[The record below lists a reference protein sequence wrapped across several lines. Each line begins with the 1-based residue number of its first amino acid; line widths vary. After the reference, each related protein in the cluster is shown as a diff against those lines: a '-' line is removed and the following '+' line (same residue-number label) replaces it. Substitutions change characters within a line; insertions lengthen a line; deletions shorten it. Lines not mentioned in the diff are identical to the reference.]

1 MFYNIIVFIFILLC
15 LTVLLQYSKITKEGF
30 FNIPVPA
37 HNEFINNSQQ
47 KFNELTNLV
56 NIVDPSIPIT
66 SSTSDNVNS
75 ALGLLSTTPS
85 STGFNL
91 DSSIPYTTPDAVP
104 EALETAKKC
113 QEAANSCS
121 AFDDPFF
128 SQNCGMSFDSTGMSF
143 DGKVFTGGLY
153 ISPNDRS
160 VQMSRAKKVKDTGS
174 EPYDPFKVYQPTLG
188 KAKPGSFSLTKD
200 QCVIVQE
207 KVDCDTKQSFNS
219 PNCTQC
225 YTSRN
230 FSRVGPETE
239 RIPSKLYLSG
249 NGILSIRSQNETIR
263 LDATPLSTTKPI
275 EITIPGDAE
284 GSIFDLE
291 VTSGSTLPTYLA
303 GFLEGKTARG
313 NFKLDISRIIQ
324 SDKVINSKPR
334 ISGTKT
340 VNNFRCL
347 SFIPGN
353 GKKNM
358 VLACLMPFSFINM
371 YDSDSLTCDNG
382 PIITKEASATFLESD
397 PCFSKENRPGNY
409 KLECLQSRWTSLGGT
424 QKGNGYPSTQDKAN
438 VIQNDSNGKPLHID
452 TIVDMIATKVRQAM
466 SGKDENNNPLSI
478 SDWNNVS
485 MWALGIPIN
494 TPCDGPDSEEG
505 PLSRECLSY
514 LYTNKG
520 VSSHI
525 GPTYSSTPGQVAS
538 MKDQTMQNTFCQP
551 GAEMDPST
559 EKGQEFGRNL
569 GGINS
574 VKQKYD
580 EMNRIA
586 NDNSKSNSER
596 SEAVKMCYG
605 VNLNPVTSNKVIGP
619 TQVFAVG
626 PGYVYSRDQAQGVC
640 SQYGAQVAT
649 TKQLEEAQ
657 RNGADW
663 CFTAWVAD
671 SNVAKYPI
679 TTSVMQGCGNGSS
692 GIKEY
697 IPDGNKAGVNCYGP
711 KPGIDSSDGKILA
724 FNPFMWDQPTETTY
738 ITTKGGYLES
748 TGDMTCFNG
757 LTPEQAQETCTNLG
771 NNCAGFSYKLDGSG
785 FGCYKGDMKG
795 SFINNNDYIGYVK
808 IPNVI
813 SNATVSGRYIKL
825 QQKQIGCMNLSDIK
839 VYSKNGNNII
849 TPNMIVTKSST
860 FGNPDVFPGSL
871 LVDGDINT
879 FAHTSCSDIGWFLI
893 DLGSIIP
900 ISKIVI
906 TNRTSCCRQRATGIV
921 LTILDEQQNILYT
934 ANPITDKKNRT
945 SFTENDNN
953 DADFYLT
960 FTYYPPNPNVF
971 GNN

>member
-1 MFYNIIVFIFILLC
+1 MFYDIIVFIFILVC

-37 HNEFINNSQQ
+37 HNQYVEESQQ

-56 NIVDPSIPIT
+56 SIVDPSIPIT
-66 SSTSDNVNS
+66 ASTSDKVSS

-104 EALETAKKC
+104 ESLETAKKC
-113 QEAANSCS
+113 QEAVNSCS

-128 SQNCGMSFDSTGMSF
+128 AQNCGMSFDSTGMSY

-153 ISPNDRS
+153 VSPNDRN
-160 VQMSRAKKVKDTGS
+160 VYMSRAKQVKDTGS
-174 EPYDPFKVYQPTLG
+174 EPYDPYKVYQPTLG
-188 KAKPGSFSLTKD
+188 KAKPGTFSLTKD
-200 QCVIVQE
+200 QCVIVKE

-225 YTSRN
+225 YTSRQ

-249 NGILSIRSQNETIR
+249 NGILSIRSQNEKIR

-275 EITIPGDAE
+275 EITIPGDTE
-284 GSIFDLE
+284 GSVFDVE
-291 VTSGSTLPTYLA
+291 VTPGSTLPTYLA

-324 SDKVINSKPR
+324 SDKVINAKPR
-334 ISGTKT
+334 ISGTKM

-371 YDSDSLTCDNG
+371 YDSDSLACDNG
-382 PIITKEASATFLESD
+382 PIITKESSATFLESD
-397 PCFSKENRPGNY
+397 PCFSKQNRPGNY
-409 KLECLQSRWTSLGGT
+409 KLECLQARWTSLGGT
-424 QKGNGYPSTQDKAN
+424 QKGNGYPSTQEKAN
-438 VIQNDSNGKPLHID
+438 ALQNDSNGKPLDID
-452 TIVDMIATKVRQAM
+452 TIVDMIASKVRQAM

-478 SDWNNVS
+478 PDWNNVS

-494 TPCDGPDSEEG
+494 TPCDGPDSETG

-514 LYTNKG
+514 LYMNKG

-525 GPTYSSTPGQVAS
+525 GPTYSSTPGTVAS

-551 GAEMDPST
+551 GGEMDPST
-559 EKGQEFGRNL
+559 EKGLEFGRTL
-569 GGINS
+569 GGINA

-580 EMNRIA
+580 EINRIA

-626 PGYVYSRDQAQGVC
+626 PGYDYSRDQAQSVC

-649 TKQLEEAQ
+649 SAQLEEAQ
-657 RNGADW
+657 RKGADW

-671 SNVAKYPI
+671 SDVAKYPI

-692 GIKEY
+692 GIKPY
-697 IPDGNKAGVNCYGP
+697 IPPGNRAGVNCYGP

-738 ITTKGGYLES
+738 ITTKGGYLETS
-748 TGDMTCFNG
+748 GAQPSCFTG
-757 LTPEQAQETCTNLG
+757 LSPEQAQETCNNLG
-771 NNCAGFSYKLDGSG
+771 SNCSGISYSIDGRG
-785 FGCYKGDMKG
+785 HGCYKGDMKG
-795 SFINNNDYIGYVK
+795 PFINNPNYIGYVK
-808 IPNVI
+808 IPGPPEPP
-813 SNATVSGRYIKL
+813 S
-825 QQKQIGCMNLSDIK
+825 QKI
-839 VYSKNGNNII
+839 YGNNG
-849 TPNMIVTKSST
+849 T
-860 FGNPDVFPGSL
+860 
-871 LVDGDINT
+871 
-879 FAHTSCSDIGWFLI
+879 TSCEQYCRGISGGPWNNELPVNWNGAKCIGHSPNIPNCNSGFTNTT
-893 DLGSIIP
+893 GSY
-900 ISKIVI
+900 
-906 TNRTSCCRQRATGIV
+906 CLCQQTG
-921 LTILDEQQNILYT
+921 TGWDT
-934 ANPITDKKNRT
+934 RGWRGP
-945 SFTENDNN
+945 
-953 DADFYLT
+953 
-960 FTYYPPNPNVF
+960 
-971 GNN
+971 